1 MPLREGD
8 CPAILKINRE
18 PKTVLPLLP
27 RSGSVQQI
35 AAGNAGWPVQFRY
48 RGGCHQPRVPELWT
62 LIWLTFVKQVVCL
75 RSEIFHIL
83 SVYYTANYSES
94 ETGTL

>member
-1 MPLREGD
+1 MTY
-8 CPAILKINRE
+8 I
-18 PKTVLPLLP
+18 
-27 RSGSVQQI
+27 
-35 AAGNAGWPVQFRY
+35 
-48 RGGCHQPRVPELWT
+48 WT

>member
-1 MPLREGD
+1 MSLEVGMSVFIFIFLVLAMPGSH
-8 CPAILKINRE
+8 PAWLM
-18 PKTVLPLLP
+18 L
-27 RSGSVQQI
+27 S
-35 AAGNAGWPVQFRY
+35 
-48 RGGCHQPRVPELWT
+48 T

-94 ETGTL
+94 ETGTP